1 MLTVLFHNA
10 PVIRTKLFLRAGA
23 ALALPLLAYSI
34 DNGPMEG
41 FWGILKS
48 EMYYLR
54 KFSSEQ
60 TLTSA
65 IEEYIHFYNTKRH
78 QKRLRCMTPM
88 EFHAAA

>member
-1 MLTVLFHNA
+1 MLTVLLHNA

-48 EMYYLR
+48 EMYYLIL
-54 KFSSEQ
+54 KS
-60 TLTSA
+60 
-65 IEEYIHFYNTKRH
+65 N
-78 QKRLRCMTPM
+78 
-88 EFHAAA
+88 